1 MKNNF
6 ICFLVFAILVSLFA
20 NLSVSADSPLSG
32 QVFVLDAGHGGV
44 DPGTVVGE
52 IYEKDINLKITFT
65 LKNELEQL
73 GANVILTRSGDYDL
87 GTPNAL
93 YRKKSDFDH
102 RIKMINHSNATYYLS
117 IHLNYLSSSNYSGP
131 QVFYSS
137 VLDENQKIAL
147 HLQEYLN
154 SKLNGTREVKKISNT
169 IYMYSKLNVPGVLV
183 ECGFLSNANE
193 RSKLLDDNYLKEF
206 AKYVAESFESLKI

>member
-1 MKNNF
+1 M
-6 ICFLVFAILVSLFA
+6 
-20 NLSVSADSPLSG
+20 
-32 QVFVLDAGHGGV
+32 LDAGHGGV

-52 IYEKDINLKITFT
+52 IYEKDINLKIAMY
-65 LKNELEQL
+65 LKSELETL
-73 GANVILTRSGDYDL
+73 GAKVILTRSGDYDL
-87 GTPNAL
+87 GTPNAT

-102 RIKMINHSNATYYLS
+102 RIKIINHSNATYYLS
-117 IHLNYLSSSNYSGP
+117 LHLNYLSSSSYSGP

-137 VLDENQKIAL
+137 VLDENQELAL

-169 IYMYSKLNVPGVLV
+169 IYMYSKLKVPGVLI

-206 AKYVAESFESLKI
+206 AKHVAESFKDY

>member
-1 MKNNF
+1 M
-6 ICFLVFAILVSLFA
+6 
-20 NLSVSADSPLSG
+20 
-32 QVFVLDAGHGGV
+32 
-44 DPGTVVGE
+44 
-52 IYEKDINLKITFT
+52 
-65 LKNELEQL
+65 
-73 GANVILTRSGDYDL
+73 
-87 GTPNAL
+87 
-93 YRKKSDFDH
+93 
-102 RIKMINHSNATYYLS
+102 
-117 IHLNYLSSSNYSGP
+117 
-131 QVFYSS
+131 FYSS
-137 VLDENQKIAL
+137 VVDENQKIAL